1 MGASLGHDFS
11 DVNIHTDNR
20 SATLNRKIN
29 ARAFTHGRDVF
40 FGKGEFFPET
50 KNGKHLL
57 AHELTHVVQQGA
69 AGKLVQ
75 RDLAVAPTHP
85 EAEAAELSQAD
96 IQDAIRYNN
105 RRFHDISEIRLI
117 RDVLGLPEEPVQFDD
132 PLINAI
138 SQYQAEYGLDDH
150 DGKIGGETAGL
161 LAREFR
167 AEGLRGEGR
176 QMRIRTRGAETA
188 TDIDSGGRND
198 ISNAELDHADA
209 ELTLVM
215 RIRFN
220 YTGAW
225 PNAARQRRW
234 QRDFINQVY
243 RQWNYRY
250 GLVPAGAH
258 ANRNQYLP
266 YYRARVR
273 IIPVTTREHYV
284 ANIAW
289 TTTQ

>member
-161 LAREFR
+161 LAR
-167 AEGLRGEGR
+167 
-176 QMRIRTRGAETA
+176 
-188 TDIDSGGRND
+188 
-198 ISNAELDHADA
+198 
-209 ELTLVM
+209 
-215 RIRFN
+215 
-220 YTGAW
+220 
-225 PNAARQRRW
+225 
-234 QRDFINQVY
+234 
-243 RQWNYRY
+243 
-250 GLVPAGAH
+250 
-258 ANRNQYLP
+258 
-266 YYRARVR
+266 
-273 IIPVTTREHYV
+273 
-284 ANIAW
+284 
-289 TTTQ
+289 